1 MTNVPNEIREM
12 WADVYKLFDLNY
24 NLPNT
29 AEAWS
34 RFWEQAEQI
43 RQKYPENPH
52 LGAMIIVVSE
62 MIEYNVTK
70 KILHPCTLEDMKL
83 F

>member
-24 NLPNT
+24 NIPNT

-34 RFWEQAEQI
+34 KFWNQAEEI
-43 RQKYPENPH
+43 RQKYDNPH
-52 LGAMIIVVSE
+52 LGVMIIVVSE
-62 MIEYNVTK
+62 MIEYHITN
-70 KILHPCTLEDMKL
+70 KILHPCSLEDMNL

>member
-24 NLPNT
+24 NMTNDKDSW
-29 AEAWS
+29 AK
-34 RFWEQAEQI
+34 FWEQAEQI
-43 RQKYPENPH
+43 RQKHSDNYYIGS
-52 LGAMIIVVSE
+52 LILIVSE
-62 MIEYNVTK
+62 MLEGHMVDK
-70 KILHPCTLEDMKL
+70 KLYPCTLEDMKL